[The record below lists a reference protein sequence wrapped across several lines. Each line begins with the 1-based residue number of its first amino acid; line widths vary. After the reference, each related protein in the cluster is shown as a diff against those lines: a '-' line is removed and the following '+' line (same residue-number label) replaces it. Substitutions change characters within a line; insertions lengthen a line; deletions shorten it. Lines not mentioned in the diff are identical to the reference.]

1 MGSMAPAISTLLVDT
16 EVTRA
21 RNILSQHYAL
31 PIQTKAMVVD
41 KSDGMKD
48 FSIGQW

>member
-1 MGSMAPAISTLLVDT
+1 MESMALAISTSLVDT
-16 EVTRA
+16 EVTKA
-21 RNILSQHYAL
+21 RNIPSQHYAL

-48 FSIGQW
+48 LSIGWW